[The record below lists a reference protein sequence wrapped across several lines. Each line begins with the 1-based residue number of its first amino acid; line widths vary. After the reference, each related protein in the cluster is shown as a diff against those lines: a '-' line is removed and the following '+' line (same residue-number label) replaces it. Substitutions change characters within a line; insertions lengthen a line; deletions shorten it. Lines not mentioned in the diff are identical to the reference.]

1 MITANTRK
9 SNFGNVINRIAVAAG
24 ALVLTSGLAGLALA
38 GPGGPGRGGEHG
50 GMGPGMRPGLHA
62 ALRHLDLSDTQ
73 KEQIKAK
80 LEAAKPN
87 FQALRDQGKLDRD
100 ALKALLD
107 APNPDKQAVG
117 EATIRLHQHREAV
130 RAEMERT
137 RAEIDALLTP
147 EQREKLADMRERRQE
162 RRERRGRGMGAF

>member
-1 MITANTRK
+1 MITTKTRT
-9 SNFGNVINRIAVAAG
+9 SVINRIAVAAG

-38 GPGGPGRGGEHG
+38 GPGRGGEHG
-50 GMGPGMRPGLHA
+50 GMGPGMGPRLHA

-80 LEAAKPN
+80 LEAA
-87 FQALRDQGKLDRD
+87 

-107 APNPDKQAVG
+107 APNPNKEAVG
-117 EATIRLHQHREAV
+117 EATIRLHEHRQAV
-130 RAEMERT
+130 KAEMERT
-137 RAEIDALLTP
+137 RAEIEALLTP
-147 EQREKLADMRERRQE
+147 EQREKLAEMRERRQE

>member
-1 MITANTRK
+1 MITTNTRK
-9 SNFGNVINRIAVAAG
+9 SNVINRIAVAAG

-38 GPGGPGRGGEHG
+38 GPGRGGEHG
-50 GMGPGMRPGLHA
+50 GMGPGMGPRLHS

-87 FQALRDQGKLDRD
+87 LQALRDQGKVDRD

-117 EATIRLHQHREAV
+117 EATIRLHEHRQAV

-137 RAEIDALLTP
+137 RTEIEALLTP
-147 EQREKLADMRERRQE
+147 EQREKLAEMKERRQE
-162 RRERRGRGMGAF
+162 RREDRRERRGRGMGAF